1 MKANYSNVAF
11 IIGGVSVSTELLCYQ
26 LLQPFAGNSFFIW
39 LITLSFTLIG
49 MLLGYY
55 STYNKNTTV
64 ESLPKYICIA
74 LFFYFASTYIT
85 KQIIYKFYTLDYRL
99 LSAIIALF
107 FVIPVSFYLTKITP
121 ILVSVSKKNEEQKNV
136 GNLFLL
142 STIGAAT
149 FILVTG
155 VVLIP
160 YFGFLTS
167 KFLLS
172 VCLLICVFV
181 CYKISKSKSKLY
193 IYLGMLIVFFQ
204 LLEVIVSKKQMVAN
218 STIEYASS
226 SILGQM
232 QVINNGKAKMLVVN
246 SMLQSTDNIN
256 EDFSTFPYVHF
267 ISYVSSLYPE
277 KSNILLGG
285 VGSGSLIK
293 EFIKLK
299 LNVTAVDI
307 DKRMF
312 DVAEENFNLNRELY
326 DFYVDDFRHF
336 LNKTKNKYDVVV
348 LDISIG
354 ESQPAHLYTVESFSK
369 IKDCLT
375 ENGIVLIHYVA
386 DTKSKSFCSLYN
398 TILESGMQSK
408 VYSTNEYSNS
418 DLVLVVTKNN
428 LNKYLNANQFRK
440 NDRHVEALKIANFYN
455 KPKSDFNCANA
466 IIFTDNNPVLDILHQ
481 EFVIETRTNTLKNVP
496 TLKVNNLIG
505 YE

>member
-1 MKANYSNVAF
+1 VKANYSNIAF

-55 STYNKNTTV
+55 STYNKNLSI
-64 ESLPKYICIA
+64 ELLPKYICIA
-74 LFFYFASTYIT
+74 LFFYFSSTYIT
-85 KQIIYKFYTLDYRL
+85 KQIIYKFYTSDYRL

-121 ILVSVSKKNEEQKNV
+121 ILVSLSKKNEEQKNV
-136 GNLFLL
+136 GNLFLI

-155 VVLIP
+155 VILIP
-160 YFGFLTS
+160 YLGFLTS

-172 VCLLICVFV
+172 VCLLICVFI
-181 CYKISKSKSKLY
+181 CLKISKPKSKFY
-193 IYLGMLIVFFQ
+193 VYLGLIICSFQ
-204 LLEVIVSKKQMVAN
+204 LLEVVLSKKQMLGN

-232 QVINNGKAKMLVVN
+232 QVINNGKTKMLVVN
-246 SMLQSTDNIN
+246 SMLQSTDNLN
-256 EDFSTFPYVHF
+256 EDFSTFPYIHF

-277 KSNILLGG
+277 KSNVLLGG

-312 DVAEENFNLNRELY
+312 NVAEQNFKLNRELY

-336 LNKTKNKYDVVV
+336 VNKTKNKYDVVV
-348 LDISIG
+348 VDISIG
-354 ESQPAHLYTVESFSK
+354 ESQPAHLYTVESFLK
-369 IKDCLT
+369 IKNCLN
-375 ENGIVLIHYVA
+375 ENGIMLIHYVA

-398 TILESGMQSK
+398 TILESGMQAK
-408 VYSTNEYSNS
+408 VFSTNDYSTS
-418 DLVLVVTKNN
+418 DLVLVVTQNN
-428 LNKYLNANQFRK
+428 LNKYLNANHFRK
-440 NDRHVEALKIANFYN
+440 KDRHVEALKISNFYN
-455 KPKSDFNCANA
+455 KPKSGFDCTNA
-466 IIFTDNNPVLDILHQ
+466 IVFTDNNPVLDILHQ
-481 EFVIETRTNTLKNVP
+481 EFVVETRTNTLKNVP
-496 TLKVNNLIG
+496 TLKANNLIG